1 VAVICIAY
9 AVIALALV
17 PFASRPWLA
26 VPQVTGVYATTV
38 FITDICTFVLLAAQF
53 RASGARWLIVLS
65 CAYLYSALM
74 ALLHFLTFPGAIV
87 PDGPVLGEAQT
98 VGWLY
103 LLWSLG
109 FVGLLF
115 AAVLVAPR
123 TPATR
128 LDAEGADRALGAAIA
143 AVLGAALLLALVT
156 TVGAHLLPPLT
167 FGDRF
172 AVAGI
177 TMNGVRALLALLAL
191 IVLWATGRGST
202 VVLLWLSLTL
212 VAAAAGPLLTELG
225 GRRYTF
231 GWYAGRA
238 SFAVASCVILVV
250 LIAKFVRLQIALARA
265 LDRVRSQAEALA
277 AEIARRESAEAASRG
292 KDDFLAMLGHELRN
306 PLAAIRTA
314 VSVLDTAGDRGDV
327 AARARNVIARQSD
340 HLKRL
345 IDDLLDVGR
354 AISGKIALLPEPLD
368 LADAVN
374 RAAATI
380 FDGAGSSRHAV
391 TMRTTPVWIMGDVT
405 RIEQLVTN
413 LVGNAVAY
421 TPPGGRIDID
431 VVAVEDEAVL
441 VVADSGIGI
450 PADMQARIFDLFV
463 QGPQSPDRPLGGLG
477 IGLTLA
483 RRLVEAHR
491 GTISVMSE
499 GHGRGSVFTV
509 RLPRIAPPVGSVDE
523 DGRVPATRVGRA
535 SPRRVLVVED
545 NDDGR
550 EMLCVRLR
558 RAGHHVDEA
567 ADGPAA
573 LETAAAHPPD
583 VAVIDIGLPGMDGYE
598 VGRRLRAR
606 KQGDLVKLIAL
617 TGYGLPAN
625 RDRAMSAGFD
635 IHLTKPCD
643 VDKLV
648 ALIEDGR
655 RTPAISS

>member
-1 VAVICIAY
+1 VRGALSGLASFPRLATSLGEQEATPAQRRTVAVVCVAY

-53 RASGARWLIVLS
+53 RASGARWLLVLS

-115 AAVLVAPR
+115 AAVLGAPR

-143 AVLGAALLLALVT
+143 AVLGAGLLLALVT

-191 IVLWATGRGST
+191 IILWTTGRGSN

-250 LIAKFVRLQIALARA
+250 LIAKSFGSRSRSRARSIACG
-265 LDRVRSQAEALA
+265 
-277 AEIARRESAEAASRG
+277 ARRSRWRRRSRG
-292 KDDFLAMLGHELRN
+292 
-306 PLAAIRTA
+306 
-314 VSVLDTAGDRGDV
+314 
-327 AARARNVIARQSD
+327 ARARRPPAGAR
-340 HLKRL
+340 
-345 IDDLLDVGR
+345 
-354 AISGKIALLPEPLD
+354 
-368 LADAVN
+368 
-374 RAAATI
+374 TI
-380 FDGAGSSRHAV
+380 F
-391 TMRTTPVWIMGDVT
+391 
-405 RIEQLVTN
+405 
-413 LVGNAVAY
+413 
-421 TPPGGRIDID
+421 
-431 VVAVEDEAVL
+431 
-441 VVADSGIGI
+441 
-450 PADMQARIFDLFV
+450 
-463 QGPQSPDRPLGGLG
+463 SPCWA
-477 IGLTLA
+477 T
-483 RRLVEAHR
+483 
-491 GTISVMSE
+491 SC
-499 GHGRGSVFTV
+499 
-509 RLPRIAPPVGSVDE
+509 
-523 DGRVPATRVGRA
+523 ATRWGRSATRA
-535 SPRRVLVVED
+535 S
-545 NDDGR
+545 
-550 EMLCVRLR
+550 
-558 RAGHHVDEA
+558 
-567 ADGPAA
+567 
-573 LETAAAHPPD
+573 
-583 VAVIDIGLPGMDGYE
+583 
-598 VGRRLRAR
+598 
-606 KQGDLVKLIAL
+606 
-617 TGYGLPAN
+617 
-625 RDRAMSAGFD
+625 
-635 IHLTKPCD
+635 
-643 VDKLV
+643 
-648 ALIEDGR
+648 
-655 RTPAISS
+655 SST